1 MRITLSQQLTVGLAM
16 GAFILAVAP
25 AAHAQMNNRPY
36 GFQPRNGASIAALM
50 QQVENQNSRSNGS
63 SGIAAFESNT
73 TTLVCGSDG
82 ASSAQ
87 GNSSC
92 VILNNANADL
102 QMGQDAQGDQSASAS
117 SSSTSNIDE
126 VMDTLGAED
135 ITDTS
140 Q

>member
-1 MRITLSQQLTVGLAM
+1 MTRKSTNTLATLASGVVILIISM
-16 GAFILAVAP
+16 GT
-25 AAHAQMNNRPY
+25 AALAQMNNRPF

-50 QQVENQNSRSNGS
+50 QQVENQNSRSNGN
-63 SGIAAFESNT
+63 GGVAAFESNT

-102 QMGQDAQGDQSASAS
+102 QMGQEAQGEQSASAETNS
-117 SSSTSNIDE
+117 SIDS
-126 VMDTLGAED
+126 VMETLETED
-135 ITDTS
+135 ITDAS